1 MKPASNTI
9 LIANRHAQIR
19 SIEINP
25 RRTTLLVL
33 VGLLVLG
40 CTLLFC
46 GYHYGLR
53 TEARNQLSGIAE
65 LRTLFLLQQ
74 TEIDRT
80 RKTARL
86 NLDALALR
94 LGQIQARMLRLD
106 ALGKRLASQSE
117 LATDEF
123 DFSRPPSIGGPHNP
137 GNGTKNRV
145 TDFLEILDELAATVA
160 DREDKLAALERLAM
174 NRNLHERI
182 IPSGSAVEHGLLT
195 SEFGRRIDP
204 FSGKQEFHQGID
216 VAGREG
222 SRILALG
229 DGVVT
234 WSGKRPGY
242 GKLVE
247 ISHGDGFVTRYG
259 HNRQLLVAVGATVSK
274 GQTIALM
281 GSTGRST
288 GPHVHIE
295 VVHNGK
301 QVNPADYLATGK
313 PP

>member
-1 MKPASNTI
+1 MKPASNSI

-40 CTLLFC
+40 GTLLLC

-53 TEARNQLSGIAE
+53 TEARHRLSGIAE
-65 LRTLFLLQQ
+65 LRTQFLLQQ
-74 TEIDRT
+74 TEIART

-94 LGQIQARMLRLD
+94 LGRIQARMLRLD
-106 ALGKRLASQSE
+106 ALGTRLANQSE

-123 DFSRPPSIGGPHNP
+123 DFSGPPPIGGPHSP
-137 GNGTKNRV
+137 GNATTTSV
-145 TDFLEILDELAATVA
+145 ADFLVMLDKLAATVT
-160 DREDKLAALERLAM
+160 DREDKLATLERMAM
-174 NRNLHERI
+174 NRNLRERI

-195 SEFGRRIDP
+195 SEFGARIDP
-204 FSGKQEFHQGID
+204 FTGKQEYHEGID
-216 VAGREG
+216 VAGKEG

-234 WSGKRPGY
+234 WSGQRPGY

-259 HNRQLLVAVGATVSK
+259 HNQRLLVDVGATVSK
-274 GQTIALM
+274 GQAIALL

-301 QVNPADYLATGK
+301 RVDPAGYLASGK
-313 PP
+313 LP